1 MTKLKVLSLV
11 GTRPEAIKMAPVI
24 KALAADDRFQ
34 SIVCAT
40 GQHQEMLYQILDW
53 FHIQPD
59 HALNVMTANQ
69 PLAYLSGRILNGL
82 QTVISF
88 DKPDIVVVQGDTTTA
103 FIGALAAFY
112 NRVPVAHVEA
122 GLRTFNLASPYPEEG
137 NRQLIGRIAKWHF
150 APTDTA
156 AAALA
161 KEGITDGVYVTGN
174 TVIDALLETTAML
187 KAAPRQPLAFVPEG
201 TRVVLVTGHRRENY
215 GEGFRQ
221 ICLALKDLAQ
231 RYPDTAIVYPVHLN
245 PNVKTVVHAE
255 LGDVKNIH
263 LIRPLDYPDFVAAM
277 QRAHLVI
284 TDSGGV
290 QEEAP
295 SLGKPVLVMR
305 DTTERPEAVTAG
317 TVRLVG
323 AQRDSIVR
331 SAIELLDTPAAY
343 AAMARAVNPYGDGLA
358 TGRILNL
365 LAGESAAGN
374 TFRPR
379 VAA

>member
-24 KALAADDRFQ
+24 KALANDDRFQ

-156 AAALA
+156 AGALA

-187 KAAPRQPLAFVPEG
+187 KAAPRQPLSFIPEG
-201 TRVVLVTGHRRENY
+201 TRIVLVTGHRRENY

-277 QRAHLVI
+277 QRAHLII

-374 TFRPR
+374 TFHPR